1 MAKKRPF
8 HRTDRLGSRVR
19 EILAVALQQEAREE
33 LLRQVVIT
41 GVDVTRDLSL
51 ARVHYYPMSGDEA
64 AIAQALE
71 RASGFLRMRVGQ
83 EIRMRITPDLRFL
96 RDDSV
101 DQGRRV
107 EEILRDLALSP
118 EADGEPTEGDA
129 GPEDEPADADPAEG
143 EDEG

>member
-51 ARVHYYPMSGDEA
+51 ARVHYYPMTGDEA
-64 AIAQALE
+64 AIAAALE
-71 RASGFLRMRVGQ
+71 RASSFLRSRIGQ

-101 DQGRRV
+101 DHGRRV
-107 EEILRDLALSP
+107 EEILRELHIAP
-118 EADGEPTEGDA
+118 AEPDEGQEGEGDA
-129 GPEDEPADADPAEG
+129 
-143 EDEG
+143 

>member
-19 EILAVALQQEAREE
+19 EILAVTLQQESREE

-51 ARVHYYPMSGDEA
+51 ARVHYYPMGGDEA
-64 AIAQALE
+64 AIAAALE
-71 RASGFLRMRVGQ
+71 RASSFLRTRVGQ

-101 DQGRRV
+101 DHGRRV
-107 EEILRDLALSP
+107 EEILRELDITPAEP
-118 EADGEPTEGDA
+118 EEPDADSESDEGSEDA
-129 GPEDEPADADPAEG
+129 G
-143 EDEG
+143 

>member
-19 EILAVALQQEAREE
+19 EILAVALQQESREE

-51 ARVHYYPMSGDEA
+51 ARVHYYPMTGDEA
-64 AIAQALE
+64 AIAAALE
-71 RASGFLRMRVGQ
+71 RASSFLRTRVGQ

-101 DQGRRV
+101 DHGRRV
-107 EEILRDLALSP
+107 EEILRDLDIQPAEP
-118 EADGEPTEGDA
+118 DAGEDADEDEDEDEDGEDA
-129 GPEDEPADADPAEG
+129 G
-143 EDEG
+143 